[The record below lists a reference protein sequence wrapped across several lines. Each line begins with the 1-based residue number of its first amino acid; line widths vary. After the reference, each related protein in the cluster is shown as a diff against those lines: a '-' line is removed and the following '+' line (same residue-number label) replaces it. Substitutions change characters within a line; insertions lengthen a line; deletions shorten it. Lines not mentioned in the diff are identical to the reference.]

1 MSYWTGLFVPD
12 KYVARLIPAGGADV
26 FVLGLFAWALM
37 GFANIYYGMAQR
49 AIDPAVPE
57 VKKKTSV
64 AVSRNMAYHQ
74 KSSTALPK

>member
-1 MSYWTGLFVPD
+1 
-12 KYVARLIPAGGADV
+12 
-26 FVLGLFAWALM
+26 M

-57 VKKKTSV
+57 IKKKTSV
-64 AVSRNMAYHQ
+64 AVSRNVAYHQ